1 MSSVTRVS
9 WAERSERAD
18 RAILRAATTL
28 ISRQGYSKTTLA
40 QIGAEAGY
48 SAGLV
53 SHRFGSK
60 EGLLRELVGRITSR
74 FYEDQILPAV
84 HGRTGVEAICAFVE
98 AYLGELL
105 LREERMRAL
114 YVLMG
119 ETLGPVAEV
128 RAIFAEL
135 DKGFRDRVRQW
146 LEEGLASGE
155 IRRGI
160 DPAVEAAIVV
170 GQLRGTA
177 LQWLIAPQCFDLAA
191 ARDAVQ
197 ASVRRSL
204 AP

>member
-1 MSSVTRVS
+1 MSSATRIS

-60 EGLLRELVGRITSR
+60 EGLLRELVGRIASR

-84 HGRTGVEAICAFVE
+84 RGRTGVDAICAFAA

-105 LREERMRAL
+105 VREERIRAL

-128 RAIFAEL
+128 REIFAEL
-135 DKGFRDRVRQW
+135 DKGFRDRVRHW
-146 LEEGLASGE
+146 LEEGLVRGE
-155 IRRGI
+155 VRAGI
-160 DPAVEAAIVV
+160 APDVEAAIVV
-170 GQLRGTA
+170 GQLRGTT
-177 LQWLIAPQCFDLAA
+177 LQWLIAPDCFDLAA
-191 ARDAVQ
+191 VRDAVQ